1 MSQKISAFYYIKNN
15 KRRVSVLVTSLA
27 MFSIVTY
34 VSMFLLSATSE
45 TFEDILTETSRHIQ
59 YIQLDGDD
67 LEYNYSDKQASSEDI
82 YNEAVNKKY
91 DEIRNS
97 LINSK
102 GIEDAF
108 VVQTEYSYVASL
120 VGNYYVEIP
129 MLNKTDMEKVL
140 KHMGAVLDSGRL
152 PEKAGEV
159 VLDSMLIKNY
169 GYKLGDGLSQ
179 NNDIKIVGIINC
191 GFYFGC
197 GMADR
202 DNVVFY
208 NPMICV
214 LTDGTVRDL
223 KNTIKKNGVFL
234 ENSKFVDLKDG
245 EIKLQDEITSAI
257 SSSTNIIF
265 AGIIV
270 IVATLVVIVSISYMR
285 DRSSEWCLYAS
296 IGYSRKAVYFSI
308 VRELLFTFVTAFLI
322 AVVVVILLMKILDIL
337 LITELGLQCEYFLFD
352 TLNQILCVYIALFG
366 IMQIPVRIEIFK
378 IKTIDA
384 AEDFM

>member
-15 KRRVSVLVTSLA
+15 KRRVSVLIISLA

-34 VSMFLLSATSE
+34 ISMFFLSVTSE
-45 TFEDILTETSRHIQ
+45 TFEDILTETSRYIQ

-67 LEYNYSDKQASSEDI
+67 LEYNYSDKQAAPEEI

-91 DEIRNS
+91 GEIKSS

-102 GIEDAF
+102 GVKDAF
-108 VVQTEYSYVASL
+108 VVQTEYSYVTSL
-120 VGNYYVEIP
+120 IGNYYVEIP
-129 MLNKTDMEKVL
+129 MLNKTDMEIVL
-140 KHMGAVLDSGRL
+140 NHMGAVLDSGRL
-152 PEKAGEV
+152 PEKAGEI

-169 GYKLGDGLSQ
+169 GYKLGDRLSQ
-179 NNDIKIVGIINC
+179 NEDVKIVGIINC

-197 GMADR
+197 GLAEPGSI
-202 DNVVFY
+202 FY

-223 KNTIKKNGVFL
+223 KDTINKNGVSL
-234 ENSKFVDLKDG
+234 ENSKFLDLKDG
-245 EIKLQDEITSAI
+245 EIKLQDEIISSI

-265 AGIIV
+265 VGIMV
-270 IVATLVVIVSISYMR
+270 VVATLVVIVSISYMR
-285 DRSSEWCLYAS
+285 DRRSEWCLYTS

-308 VRELLFTFVTAFLI
+308 IRELVFTFITAFLI
-322 AVVVVILLMKILDIL
+322 AVAVVILLMKILDIL
-337 LITELGLQCEYFLFD
+337 LITGLGLQCEYFLSN

-366 IMQIPVRIEIFK
+366 ILQIPVRVEIFK

-384 AEDFM
+384 ADDDI

>member
-1 MSQKISAFYYIKNN
+1 MLQKISAFYYIKNN

-67 LEYNYSDKQASSEDI
+67 LEYNYSDKQASPEDI

-140 KHMGAVLDSGRL
+140 KHMGAVLDSGHL

>member
-67 LEYNYSDKQASSEDI
+67 LEYNYSDKQASPEDI

-322 AVVVVILLMKILDIL
+322 AVVVVI
-337 LITELGLQCEYFLFD
+337 TTLQLF
-352 TLNQILCVYIALFG
+352 
-366 IMQIPVRIEIFK
+366 
-378 IKTIDA
+378 
-384 AEDFM
+384 

>member
-67 LEYNYSDKQASSEDI
+67 LEYNYSDKQASPEDI

-352 TLNQILCVYIALFG
+352 TLNQILCVYIALFE

>member
-67 LEYNYSDKQASSEDI
+67 LEYNYSDKQASPEDI

-245 EIKLQDEITSAI
+245 EIKLQDEITCAI

>member
-67 LEYNYSDKQASSEDI
+67 LEYNYSDKQASPEDI

>member
-34 VSMFLLSATSE
+34 ISMFLLSATSE
-45 TFEDILTETSRHIQ
+45 TFEDVLTETSRHIQ

-67 LEYNYSDKQASSEDI
+67 LEYNYGDKQAAPEDI
-82 YNEAVNKKY
+82 YNEAINKKY
-91 DEIRNS
+91 GEIKDS

-129 MLNKTDMEKVL
+129 MLNKTDLEKVL

-152 PEKAGEV
+152 PEKEGEV

-179 NNDIKIVGIINC
+179 NKDVKIVGIINC

-197 GMADR
+197 GMADM
-202 DNVVFY
+202 DNTFY

-223 KNTIKKNGVFL
+223 KNTIKKNGVIL

-245 EIKLQDEITSAI
+245 EIKLQDEIISAI
-257 SSSTNIIF
+257 SGSTNIIF
-265 AGIIV
+265 TGIMV

-285 DRSSEWCLYAS
+285 DRRSEWCLYAS

-308 VRELLFTFVTAFLI
+308 IRELLFTFVTAFLI
-322 AVVVVILLMKILDIL
+322 AVAVVILLMKILDIL

-352 TLNQILCVYIALFG
+352 TLSQILCVYIALFG
-366 IMQIPVRIEIFK
+366 ILQIPVRIEIFK

-384 AEDFM
+384 ADDYI

>member
-34 VSMFLLSATSE
+34 ISMFLLSATSE
-45 TFEDILTETSRHIQ
+45 TFEDVLTETSRHIQ
-59 YIQLDGDD
+59 YIQFDGDD
-67 LEYNYSDKQASSEDI
+67 LEYNYSDKQAAPEDI
-82 YNEAVNKKY
+82 YNEAINKKY
-91 DEIRNS
+91 GEIKNS

-102 GIEDAF
+102 GIKDAF

-120 VGNYYVEIP
+120 IGNYYVEIP

-140 KHMGAVLDSGRL
+140 KHMGAVLNSGRL

-179 NNDIKIVGIINC
+179 NNDVKIVGIINC

-197 GMADR
+197 GMADM
-202 DNVVFY
+202 DNTFY

-234 ENSKFVDLKDG
+234 ENSKFLDLKDG
-245 EIKLQDEITSAI
+245 EIKLQDEIISAI

-265 AGIIV
+265 TGIML

-285 DRSSEWCLYAS
+285 DRRSEWCLYAS

-308 VRELLFTFVTAFLI
+308 IRELLFTFVTAFLI
-322 AVVVVILLMKILDIL
+322 AVAVVILLMKILDIL

-352 TLNQILCVYIALFG
+352 TLSQILCVYIALFG
-366 IMQIPVRIEIFK
+366 ILQIPVRIEIFK

-384 AEDFM
+384 ADDYI

>member
-67 LEYNYSDKQASSEDI
+67 LEYNYSDKQASPEDI

-337 LITELGLQCEYFLFD
+337 LITELGLQCEYFLLD

>member
-67 LEYNYSDKQASSEDI
+67 LEYNYSDKQASPEDI

-159 VLDSMLIKNY
+159 VLDSMLIKNC

>member
-67 LEYNYSDKQASSEDI
+67 LEYNYSDKQASPEDI

-214 LTDGTVRDL
+214 LTDGTVKKK

>member
-67 LEYNYSDKQASSEDI
+67 LEYNYSDKQASPEDI

-322 AVVVVILLMKILDIL
+322 AVVVILLMKILDIL

>member
-15 KRRVSVLVTSLA
+15 KRRVAVLVTSLA

-67 LEYNYSDKQASSEDI
+67 LEYNYSDKQASPEDI

>member
-1 MSQKISAFYYIKNN
+1 MLQKISAFYYIKNN

-67 LEYNYSDKQASSEDI
+67 LEYNYSDKQASPEDI

-296 IGYSRKAVYFSI
+296 IGYSRKAVYFYI

>member
-67 LEYNYSDKQASSEDI
+67 LEYNYSDKQASPEDI

-285 DRSSEWCLYAS
+285 DRRSEWCLYAS

>member
-67 LEYNYSDKQASSEDI
+67 LEYNYSDKQASPEDI

-102 GIEDAF
+102 GIEDVF

>member
-67 LEYNYSDKQASSEDI
+67 LEYNYSDKQASPEDI

-223 KNTIKKNGVFL
+223 KNTIEKNGVFL

-285 DRSSEWCLYAS
+285 DRRSEWCLYAS

>member
-1 MSQKISAFYYIKNN
+1 MLQKISAFYYIKNN

-67 LEYNYSDKQASSEDI
+67 LEYNYSDKQASPEDI

>member
-67 LEYNYSDKQASSEDI
+67 LEYNYSDKQASPEDI

-191 GFYFGC
+191 GFYFVC

>member
-45 TFEDILTETSRHIQ
+45 TFEDILTATSRHIQ

-67 LEYNYSDKQASSEDI
+67 LEYNYSDKQASPEDI

>member
-67 LEYNYSDKQASSEDI
+67 LEYNYSDKQASPEDI

-129 MLNKTDMEKVL
+129 MLKKTDMEKVL

>member
-67 LEYNYSDKQASSEDI
+67 LEYNYSDKQASPEDI

-234 ENSKFVDLKDG
+234 SPF
-245 EIKLQDEITSAI
+245 Q
-257 SSSTNIIF
+257 
-265 AGIIV
+265 
-270 IVATLVVIVSISYMR
+270 
-285 DRSSEWCLYAS
+285 
-296 IGYSRKAVYFSI
+296 
-308 VRELLFTFVTAFLI
+308 
-322 AVVVVILLMKILDIL
+322 
-337 LITELGLQCEYFLFD
+337 
-352 TLNQILCVYIALFG
+352 
-366 IMQIPVRIEIFK
+366 
-378 IKTIDA
+378 
-384 AEDFM
+384 

>member
-67 LEYNYSDKQASSEDI
+67 LEYNYSDKQASPEDI

-337 LITELGLQCEYFLFD
+337 LITELGLQCEYFFFFI
-352 TLNQILCVYIALFG
+352 LNQILCVYIALFG

>member
-67 LEYNYSDKQASSEDI
+67 LEYNYSDKQASPEDI

-91 DEIRNS
+91 GEIRNS

-223 KNTIKKNGVFL
+223 KNTIEKNGVFL

-285 DRSSEWCLYAS
+285 DRRSEWCLYAS

-384 AEDFM
+384 VEDFM